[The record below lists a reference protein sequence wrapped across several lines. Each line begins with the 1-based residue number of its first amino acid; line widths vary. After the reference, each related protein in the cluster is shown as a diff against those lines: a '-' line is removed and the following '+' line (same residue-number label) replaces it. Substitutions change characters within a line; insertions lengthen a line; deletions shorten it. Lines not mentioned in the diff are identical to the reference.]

1 MSNIKDIMDSLPVQ
15 FIIGGTTVS
24 GISYLSNF
32 VNPLIGGIFAG
43 IPIGLPS
50 VVFIDDEKVNS
61 YLKNL
66 TFMTYILSLATTI
79 GYLIHSHTKLNKYNI
94 AGLAMIVW
102 FIIGFIYYIIMK

>member
-1 MSNIKDIMDSLPVQ
+1 MSIIKSVMNSLPGQ
-15 FIIGGTTVS
+15 FCIGGTTVS

-50 VVFIDDEKVNS
+50 VVFIDDLKVNS

-79 GYLIHSHTKLNKYNI
+79 GYLIHTHANLDKYQS
-94 AGLAMIVW
+94 AGAAMIVW
-102 FIIGFIYYIIMK
+102 FIIGFIYYLIMR